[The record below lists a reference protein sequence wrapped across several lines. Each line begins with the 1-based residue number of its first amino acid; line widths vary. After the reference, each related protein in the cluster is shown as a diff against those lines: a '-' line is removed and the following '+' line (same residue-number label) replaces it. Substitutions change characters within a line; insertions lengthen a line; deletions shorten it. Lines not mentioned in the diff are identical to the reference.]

1 MSPAFERWLRR
12 GALAMSVAIAA
23 SFVATATIV
32 VWPRVSRTVGLK
44 PAPPPP
50 AYRVGQTID
59 TPREWAQAT
68 PVTLVLFAQSSCGAC
83 QKAEPFFKDLFA
95 DLKGKAAVVLTS
107 HGPQRADELA
117 YGRALGLDD
126 EAIKETP
133 KGLRVKA
140 TPTLVLVDRNGRI
153 LDTWEGVGP
162 ASQQKQIREKILSA
176 IN

>member
-1 MSPAFERWLRR
+1 M
-12 GALAMSVAIAA
+12 
-23 SFVATATIV
+23 
-32 VWPRVSRTVGLK
+32 
-44 PAPPPP
+44 
-50 AYRVGQTID
+50 
-59 TPREWAQAT
+59 
-68 PVTLVLFAQSSCGAC
+68 TLVLFAQSSCGAC

-95 DLKGKAAVVLTS
+95 DLKGKASVVLTS
-107 HGPQRADELA
+107 HGPERADELA
-117 YGRALGLDD
+117 YGHALGLDD

-140 TPTLVLVDRNGRI
+140 TPTLVLVDRDGKI